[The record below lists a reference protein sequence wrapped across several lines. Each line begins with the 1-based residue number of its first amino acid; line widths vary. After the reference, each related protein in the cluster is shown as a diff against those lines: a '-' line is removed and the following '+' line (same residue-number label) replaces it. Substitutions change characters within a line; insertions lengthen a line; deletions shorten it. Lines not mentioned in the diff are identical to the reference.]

1 MIVKKKEFEYISEE
15 DLVEVYSNCIIG
27 SAELETIFRLYQPL
41 IGHVA
46 CALYFTLFNYS
57 ANNFCNDEIKHK
69 FFFDT
74 MQISAGNFLYA
85 RRSLEASGLIKTY
98 RKKCKGIKK
107 YKYILYAPKS
117 VSDFFDDVLFY
128 GQLVK
133 YIGKQSTKK
142 ILSHYKNNIDLVDF
156 ENISANF
163 NDIFNPDLDD
173 LNIKLEGNF
182 KDNKPINVNTNF
194 SFDDFFRKLK
204 ECNISEKSLS
214 SEECKKI
221 EQISVLYGLNSDII
235 SDIVISIYDET
246 KKKGNRINLVFLD
259 KKARE
264 YAKYFVIE
272 NKNIQKK
279 TIIKISGKTEL
290 ASEMLLMEKLSPARY
305 LQLKQDGA
313 PPTDPDLKIISYLGR
328 ILKLNNAVINA
339 ILWISL
345 NKFDNSLI
353 KNYIEKI
360 AGAIKREKI
369 NSAIDVINYVSREQK
384 AKKLFDNNSENINNK
399 KEENIS
405 ESEKYDKDE
414 YKKIIEKI
422 NKLKE

>member
-1 MIVKKKEFEYISEE
+1 ME
-15 DLVEVYSNCIIG
+15 
-27 SAELETIFRLYQPL
+27 
-41 IGHVA
+41 
-46 CALYFTLFNYS
+46 
-57 ANNFCNDEIKHK
+57 NNQ
-69 FFFDT
+69 
-74 MQISAGNFLYA
+74 QI
-85 RRSLEASGLIKTY
+85 
-98 RKKCKGIKK
+98 
-107 YKYILYAPKS
+107 
-117 VSDFFDDVLFY
+117 
-128 GQLVK
+128 
-133 YIGKQSTKK
+133 K

>member
-1 MIVKKKEFEYISEE
+1 
-15 DLVEVYSNCIIG
+15 
-27 SAELETIFRLYQPL
+27 
-41 IGHVA
+41 
-46 CALYFTLFNYS
+46 
-57 ANNFCNDEIKHK
+57 
-69 FFFDT
+69 
-74 MQISAGNFLYA
+74 
-85 RRSLEASGLIKTY
+85 
-98 RKKCKGIKK
+98 
-107 YKYILYAPKS
+107 
-117 VSDFFDDVLFY
+117 
-128 GQLVK
+128 
-133 YIGKQSTKK
+133 
-142 ILSHYKNNIDLVDF
+142 
-156 ENISANF
+156 
-163 NDIFNPDLDD
+163 
-173 LNIKLEGNF
+173 
-182 KDNKPINVNTNF
+182 
-194 SFDDFFRKLK
+194 
-204 ECNISEKSLS
+204 
-214 SEECKKI
+214 
-221 EQISVLYGLNSDII
+221 
-235 SDIVISIYDET
+235 
-246 KKKGNRINLVFLD
+246 
-259 KKARE
+259 
-264 YAKYFVIE
+264 
-272 NKNIQKK
+272 
-279 TIIKISGKTEL
+279 
-290 ASEMLLMEKLSPARY
+290 MLLMEKLSPARY